1 MTIFQY
7 LNSLLFS
14 KKKIDINCDDESQFN
29 LFMVNRWSS
38 MYSKEI
44 NEYVNETSNKYWSLF
59 DDKLNQYNYL
69 YNLLPRLRFKRLN
82 YLKKIK
88 KEKKN
93 KEEKQIIPEFYSERE
108 FMYNKS
114 MVESLAHGNEQV
126 NS

>member
-7 LNSLLFS
+7 LHSLLFS
-14 KKKIDINCDDESQFN
+14 KKKIDMNCDDESQFN

-44 NEYVNETSNKYWSLF
+44 NEYVNETSNKYWNLF